1 VLRVPKGQEVHKEHK
16 VPQVQLDR
24 KERKDHSDQKG
35 MVVLQE
41 ILVRKGLQV
50 QGVHRGH
57 KEFQVLVVLL
67 EHKAVEVHKEHRVLP
82 V

>member
-1 VLRVPKGQEVHKEHK
+1 
-16 VPQVQLDR
+16 
-24 KERKDHSDQKG
+24 
-35 MVVLQE
+35 MVVLQG
-41 ILVRKGLQV
+41 ILAHKGLLV
-50 QGVHRGH
+50 QSVHKER